1 MNDRTIQVH
10 RLESHHDRARFSCGV
25 DQLDTFIRQLAGQ
38 QTRRKLATV
47 YVATSDEIPSEIR
60 GYYTLSSYAVETERV
75 RSATGSSL
83 PGYPLTPCTLLG
95 RIAVDSRFQ
104 GAGLGR
110 VLVVDALERALTN
123 SFLIASHAVIV
134 EAIDSSVASW
144 YQRFGFTP
152 FQDAEL
158 DLILPMKAVER
169 GFS

>member
-1 MNDRTIQVH
+1 M
-10 RLESHHDRARFSCGV
+10 
-25 DQLDTFIRQLAGQ
+25 
-38 QTRRKLATV
+38 
-47 YVATSDEIPSEIR
+47 
-60 GYYTLSSYAVETERV
+60 
-75 RSATGSSL
+75 
-83 PGYPLTPCTLLG
+83 
-95 RIAVDSRFQ
+95 
-104 GAGLGR
+104 
-110 VLVVDALERALTN
+110 VDALERALTN